1 MDGDDGATKVLHVEG
16 DGHVDKGGVTDGG
29 ENEGGAFTV
38 GGIAEWSSGAEGGR
52 GGCRDGG
59 RSGWLRRG
67 GRIEGKGRG
76 E

>member
-38 GGIAEWSSGAEGGR
+38 GNIAEWSDGA
-52 GGCRDGG
+52 
-59 RSGWLRRG
+59 
-67 GRIEGKGRG
+67 KG
-76 E
+76 EA